1 MSSKKNRQRGFTL
14 IEVMVALII
23 VAVALPAFL
32 TLVMTQLDG
41 TASIR
46 DKTLA
51 FWVAENELTRIR
63 LLKKHAKDDYRLPDE
78 QRGTVT
84 QAGLEWRWQLDNGPM
99 KLGEFGEMPEFRQIE
114 ISVSPEMQE
123 DNVMARLTGVFRE
136 APQ

>member
-1 MSSKKNRQRGFTL
+1 MSSKKSGQRGFTL
-14 IEVMVALII
+14 VEVMVALII

-32 TLVMTQLDG
+32 NLVMTQLDG

-46 DKTLA
+46 DKTMA
-51 FWVAENELTRIR
+51 YWVAENELTRLR
-63 LLKKHAKDDYRLPDE
+63 LLKKYGTDYRLPDE

-84 QAGLEWRWQLDNGPM
+84 QAGMEWRWQLENGPM

-114 ISVSPEMQE
+114 ISVSPAARE

-136 APQ
+136 TTP